1 MIYKRITP
9 EEEIE
14 LSRIIQEGGEDAPLA
29 IERFLHANL
38 RLVHYQVSK
47 MPSVDPEQQQDLI
60 QEGNIGL
67 ITAIKKFDPKYGCR
81 FSTYAIW
88 WVRQSI
94 QRSLEKDRTIKVPSY
109 RQSMNRKIVI
119 LYEEMGEN
127 PQSISHLCDY
137 FGLSREDI
145 MLALQPCSCTS
156 LEAEIAEGLS
166 ILETIGVDDNPEEH
180 FFEKEREQVL
190 MDLLAKLNEPEKIL
204 LEMRFGL
211 KGQNPTSYREI
222 AEVLGLS
229 RPQVYQTL
237 TRLLG
242 ELRKS
247 VSKP

>member
-1 MIYKRITP
+1 MYKRITP

-14 LSRIIQEGGEDAPLA
+14 LAKIIQEGGAEAPLA
-29 IERFLHANL
+29 FEKFLHANL

-47 MPSVDPEQQQDLI
+47 MQLIDPEQQQDLI

-94 QRSLEKDRTIKVPSY
+94 QRSLEKDRTIKIPSY
-109 RQSMNRKIVI
+109 RQNMNRKILC
-119 LYEEMGEN
+119 LYEEMGES
-127 PQSISHLCDY
+127 PQSIPHLCDI
-137 FGLSREDI
+137 FGLSTEDI

-156 LEAEIAEGLS
+156 LEAEVAEGLS
-166 ILETIGVDDNPEEH
+166 ILETIGVEDNPEEH
-180 FFEKEREQVL
+180 FFEKEREQG
-190 MDLLAKLNEPEKIL
+190 LLTLLGKLKEHEKIL

-211 KGQNPTSYREI
+211 QGQNPTSYREI

-229 RPQVYQTL
+229 RPQVYQTI

-247 VSKP
+247 VPKP

>member
-1 MIYKRITP
+1 MYKRITP

-14 LSRIIQEGGEDAPLA
+14 LSKIIQEGGAEAPLA

-47 MPSVDPEQQQDLI
+47 MQSVDPEQQQDLI

-109 RQSMNRKIVI
+109 RQNMNRKIVC
-119 LYEEMGEN
+119 LYEEMGED
-127 PQSISHLCDY
+127 PQNIPQLCDY
-137 FGLSREDI
+137 FGLSPEDI

-156 LEAEIAEGLS
+156 LETEVTEGLS
-166 ILETIGVDDNPEEH
+166 ILETIGVDDNPEER

-190 MDLLAKLNEPEKIL
+190 MNLLAKLEKHEKML

-211 KGQNPTSYREI
+211 QGQNPTSYREI

-229 RPQVYQTL
+229 RPQVYQTI

-242 ELRKS
+242 ELRKKAP
-247 VSKP
+247 KP